1 MFDALK
7 QKKLDKQ
14 YSLLVKK
21 PIPKHI
27 GIILD
32 GNGRWAKQ
40 QGLPRIMG
48 HAQGIKRIKKIIPEV
63 KKLGVEVLTLFV
75 FSTENWNRPSKE
87 VDFLMDEAKKNYEKI
102 IDSVT
107 NLGYNVRVI
116 GEEIKNN
123 LELNNKINELN
134 FLGSKGE
141 KFTVVFAFNY
151 GSKKEIVKATQNIC
165 QKVVNKELEIKDI
178 DEAIIENNLY
188 TKGLPPVD
196 LMIRTSGEERISNFL
211 LWQIAYAELYFPKIY
226 WPDFDTEALY
236 TAIENYQQRNR
247 RFGKI
252 GEHDV

>member
-21 PIPKHI
+21 PMPKHI

-87 VDFLMDEAKKNYEKI
+87 VDFLMDEAKKNYGKM

-123 LELNNKINELN
+123 LELK
-134 FLGSKGE
+134 
-141 KFTVVFAFNY
+141 
-151 GSKKEIVKATQNIC
+151 
-165 QKVVNKELEIKDI
+165 
-178 DEAIIENNLY
+178 
-188 TKGLPPVD
+188 
-196 LMIRTSGEERISNFL
+196 
-211 LWQIAYAELYFPKIY
+211 
-226 WPDFDTEALY
+226 
-236 TAIENYQQRNR
+236 
-247 RFGKI
+247 
-252 GEHDV
+252 

>member
-87 VDFLMDEAKKNYEKI
+87 VDFLMDEAKKNYEKM

-178 DEAIIENNLY
+178 DEAIIENSLY

-226 WPDFDTEALY
+226 WPDFDTKALY
-236 TAIENYQQRNR
+236 TAIENYQKRNR

-252 GEHDV
+252 GEQDD